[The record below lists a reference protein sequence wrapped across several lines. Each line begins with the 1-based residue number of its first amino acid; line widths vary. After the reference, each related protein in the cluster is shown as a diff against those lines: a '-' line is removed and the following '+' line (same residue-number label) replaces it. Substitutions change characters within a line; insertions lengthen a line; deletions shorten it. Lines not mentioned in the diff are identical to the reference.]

1 MKIKDFFYNEREETN
16 KNEIP
21 LEWWLER
28 FRNWRLQELQQTD
41 WTQLPDISANSAQWA
56 TYRQKLR
63 DLPAVKD
70 FANADVP
77 DRPE

>member
-1 MKIKDFFYNEREETN
+1 MRIKDFFFNEREETN

-41 WTQLPDISANSAQWA
+41 WTQLPDAPIDAASWA
-56 TYRQKLR
+56 VYRQALR
-63 DLPAVKD
+63 SLPSVED
-70 FANADVP
+70 FANTELP
-77 DRPE
+77 ERP